1 MPDLIPECHW
11 DEGVLFMS
19 RWNSV
24 RRIFAGRKLAAIAA
38 VWLIV
43 IAVAAIAA
51 PWLAPFDPLEIDPVS
66 RLSEPGGAFLFGTD
80 HFGRDTFSRA
90 LYGARMAVIIGVG
103 CVVIALV
110 LGGLIGMLSAYF
122 TTLGH
127 FLMRG
132 VDVLMAFPALLL
144 ALVLMTLL
152 ERSVVNTIIVIGLVY
167 AATTS
172 RILYG
177 MTLKLKSDV
186 FVDAARCTGAGNF
199 SILFRHILPNL
210 YSPLL
215 VQATFIFAFAQLQ
228 AAALDFL
235 GLGLPPEIPSWGNML
250 SEERIYI
257 TRAPWLLLF
266 PGALI
271 ILSVFSVNLV
281 GDALRDNLDPRF
293 KDDIAGV

>member
-1 MPDLIPECHW
+1 MIAAINNKFGLI
-11 DEGVLFMS
+11 
-19 RWNSV
+19 
-24 RRIFAGRKLAAIAA
+24 RRIFAGRKLAAIGAFWICL
-38 VWLIV
+38 VLFS
-43 IAVAAIAA
+43 AISA
-51 PWLAPFDPLEIDPVS
+51 PWVAPFDPLEIDPVA
-66 RLSEPGGAFLFGTD
+66 RLSEPGAPHLFGTD

-90 LYGARMAVIIGVG
+90 LYGARMAVFIGVG
-103 CVVIALV
+103 SVLIALI
-110 LGGLIGMLSAYF
+110 LGGLVGMLSAYF

-127 FLMRG
+127 VLMRG

-152 ERSVVNTIIVIGLVY
+152 ERSVANTIIVIGLVY

-172 RILYG
+172 RILFG
-177 MTLKLKSDV
+177 MTLRLKNDV
-186 FVDAARCTGAGNF
+186 FVDAARCSGAGHL
-199 SILFRHILPNL
+199 SLLFRHILPNL
-210 YSPLL
+210 LSPIL

-235 GLGLPPEIPSWGNML
+235 GLGLPPEVPSWGNML
-250 SEERIYI
+250 SEERIYV

-281 GDALRDNLDPRF
+281 GDALRDSLDPRF
-293 KDDIAGV
+293 KNDIAGV